1 MEVEAEAESLLGPEA
16 EAEVEAPATEVAEA
30 EATRLVHLI
39 QVF

>member
-1 MEVEAEAESLLGPEA
+1 MEGEAEAESLLGPEA

-30 EATRLVHLI
+30 EATRLVDLI